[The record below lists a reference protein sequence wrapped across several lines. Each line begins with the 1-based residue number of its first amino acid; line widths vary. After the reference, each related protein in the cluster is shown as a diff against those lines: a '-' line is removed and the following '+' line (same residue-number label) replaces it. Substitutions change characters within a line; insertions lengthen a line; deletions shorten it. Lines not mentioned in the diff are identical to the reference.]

1 MHTMP
6 EPLPRLTHFLWGAA
20 LAALA
25 ACSTT
30 PVAPLPAPETP
41 LERPTATLD
50 PPAATPA
57 AASANAAYVWS
68 DAMASVARKL
78 RADLPSDVANIAQS
92 ADQRVWLSFPADAV
106 FAAGRSALLPRAT
119 PWLDRIAALVREL
132 PRAELQILGEADP
145 TSRDARTANAQAL
158 DRAASAR
165 DWMVARGVAARRIGV
180 AGRQLATPSPREAR
194 RLDILIGERAPKLR

>member
-6 EPLPRLTHFLWGAA
+6 ESLLRLTHFLWGAV

-25 ACSTT
+25 ACSTP

-41 LERPTATLD
+41 LERPTATVD
-50 PPAATPA
+50 APATTLAT
-57 AASANAAYVWS
+57 ASIYVWS
-68 DAMASVARKL
+68 DAMATVARKL
-78 RADLPSDVANIAQS
+78 RADLPGDVANIAQS
-92 ADQRVWLSFPADAV
+92 VDQRVWVSLPADAV

-132 PRAELQILGEADP
+132 PRTELQILGEADP
-145 TSRDARTANAQAL
+145 NSRDARTANAQAL

-165 DWMVARGVAARRIGV
+165 DWMVARGVAARRIAV
-180 AGRQLATPSPREAR
+180 AGRQLTALAPREAR
-194 RLDILIGERAPKLR
+194 RLDIFIGERVVKLH